1 MAEFTR
7 VRFTRLRF
15 TGVKGVAID
24 RFQDWL
30 DQGKLISVDGERLTE
45 LLELRSQEV
54 ADQKPS
60 IVLLAEADP
69 AAFLAGFI
77 AAVAA
82 DCSLMLG
89 NPGWAIEEWQ
99 QVFGLVCPDRV
110 WTDSAIA
117 RRVFSESVNGFRA
130 PSASI
135 LIPTGGSSG
144 KIRFVVHT
152 WQTLTAS
159 VVGFQQYFETDSID
173 SCCVLPLYHVSGLMQ
188 LMRSFLTNGTLA
200 VFPSK
205 TLEAEQSNFNP
216 DRFFL
221 SIVPTQL
228 QRLLQTPET
237 AVWLSRF
244 QTVLLGG
251 APAWDTLLVQAR
263 HYQIRLAPTYGMTET
278 ASQVVT
284 MKPVDFLQGKIGC
297 GQVLP
302 HASIRILDSV
312 GAELPIG
319 EVGTIAIQAKSLMSD
334 YFPPIELVGS
344 QFLTDDLGFFDA
356 QGYLQVVG
364 RSSQKIITGGENVF
378 PAEVEAAIRSTGLVK
393 DVCVVGVS
401 DRHWGE
407 IVMAVV
413 AIDSVLLESS
423 EAGKLAAALGDRLAA
438 YKRPKRW
445 LLLPE
450 LPRNAQG
457 KINSSLLRQQAMQS
471 VLFLLPAPPC
481 SD

>member
-1 MAEFTR
+1 MAK
-7 VRFTRLRF
+7 FTRLRF
-15 TGVKGVAID
+15 TGVRGAAIAS
-24 RFQDWL
+24 FQDWL
-30 DQGKLISVDGERLTE
+30 DQGKLIGVDGERLTE
-45 LLELRSQEV
+45 LLEVRSQEL
-54 ADQKPS
+54 ADTTPS
-60 IVLLAEADP
+60 IVLLADSDP

-82 DCSLMLG
+82 DCLLVLG
-89 NPGWAIEEWQ
+89 NTGWAIEEWQ
-99 QVFGLVCPDRV
+99 QVFGLVCPDHV

-117 RRVFSESVNGFRA
+117 QGIFSESVNSFGA
-130 PSASI
+130 KQPNGSI

-144 KIRFVVHT
+144 QIRFVVHT

-159 VVGFQQYFETDSID
+159 VMGFQQYFEVSSID

-188 LMRSFLTNGTLA
+188 LMRSFLTGGTLA
-200 VFPSK
+200 IFPSK
-205 TLEAEQSNFNP
+205 TLEAEQSNFDP
-216 DRFFL
+216 SGFFL

-237 AVWLSRF
+237 AAWLSRF

-251 APAWDTLLVQAR
+251 APAWDTLLIQAR
-263 HYQIRLAPTYGMTET
+263 QHQIRLAPTYGMTET

-302 HASIRILDSV
+302 HANIRILDSA

-319 EVGTIAIQAKSLMSD
+319 EVGTIAIQAKSLMLD
-334 YFPPIELVGS
+334 YFPSVEPIES
-344 QFLTDDLGFFDA
+344 QFLTDDLGYFDA
-356 QGYLQVVG
+356 PQGFLQVVG

-407 IVMAVV
+407 VVMAVV
-413 AIDSVLLESS
+413 AIDPALLESS
-423 EAGKLAAALGDRLAA
+423 ETEKLAAALGDRLAA

-445 LLLPE
+445 LLLAE

-457 KINSSLLRQQAMQS
+457 KINYSLLRQQAMQLEREPSQTLRS
-471 VLFLLPAPPC
+471 VA
-481 SD
+481 D